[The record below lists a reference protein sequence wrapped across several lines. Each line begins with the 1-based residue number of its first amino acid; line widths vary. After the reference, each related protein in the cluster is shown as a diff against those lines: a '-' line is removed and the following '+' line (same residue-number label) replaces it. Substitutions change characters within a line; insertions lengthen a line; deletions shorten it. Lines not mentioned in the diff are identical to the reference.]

1 MPKKG
6 ERRQTHP
13 FLMFQVHVWVSLYE
27 LAAINK
33 KSQGRFAFQGES
45 SKEVSKLIR
54 NLKQKGAAEG
64 WIGQLSK
71 VHIHH
76 IHGSQARPSQ
86 WCQGN
91 PCRPPLIGAHLWFI
105 DSQFFYLAGPVHAV
119 ICDMSPL
126 RIPRAWV
133 VGGMLSAAREEMG
146 QNDPELAVC
155 SVWLWLWDPTM
166 KFTGLSDLI
175 TMVTTCS
182 EQ

>member
-1 MPKKG
+1 
-6 ERRQTHP
+6 
-13 FLMFQVHVWVSLYE
+13 MFQVHVWVSLYE

-33 KSQGRFAFQGES
+33 TSQGRFAFQGES